1 MEVVVLGG
9 HGKIGRRLLAL
20 LAEGGHKARGVI
32 RNPDHAPDLEEIGAT
47 PIVFDLETEDGLE
60 SHLASATA
68 VVFAAGAGPGSGPER
83 KRTVDL
89 GGALKLIDACRA
101 AGVTRYLMVSSIN
114 ADRPERWSEQMRPY
128 LEAKRDADEAVI
140 ASGLKYTVVRPGV
153 LTDDEGSG
161 RVEVG
166 TPLPDSGSIPRAD
179 VAAMLYALL
188 EAPATAGLAFDLIS
202 GETPISEA
210 IASLT
215 S

>member
-9 HGKIGRRLLAL
+9 HGKVGRQLLAL
-20 LAEGGHKARGVI
+20 LAEGGHTARGVI
-32 RNPDHAPDLEEIGAT
+32 RNPDHAPDLEEIGAI
-47 PIVFDLETEDGLE
+47 PIVFDLEAEDGLD
-60 SHLASATA
+60 SHLAGATA
-68 VVFAAGAGPGSGPER
+68 VVFAAGAGPGSGAER

-101 AGVTRYLMVSSIN
+101 AGVERYLMVSSIN

-128 LEAKRDADEAVI
+128 LEAKRDADEALI
-140 ASGLKYTVVRPGV
+140 ASGLDYTVVRPGS
-153 LTDDEGSG
+153 LTDEEGSG
-161 RVEVG
+161 RVEAG

-179 VAAMLYALL
+179 VAATLYAVL